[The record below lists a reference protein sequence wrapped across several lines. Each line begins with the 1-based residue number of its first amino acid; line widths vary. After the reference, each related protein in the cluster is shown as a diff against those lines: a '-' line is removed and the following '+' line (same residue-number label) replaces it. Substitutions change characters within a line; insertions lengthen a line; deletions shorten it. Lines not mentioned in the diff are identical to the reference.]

1 MDFTSSRG
9 RAVLRQIQFQL
20 ALARRNRCPVHAAQ
34 LASRILRKYP
44 SLQAADELSA
54 EIAVRA
60 ARSGLPVYV
69 AKWH

>member
-1 MDFTSSRG
+1 MDFTTSRG
-9 RAVLRQIQFQL
+9 RAILRQIQFQL
-20 ALARRNRCPVHAAQ
+20 ALARRNRRPVHASQ

-44 SLQAADELSA
+44 TLRAADELAA

-60 ARSGLPVYV
+60 ARSGLPVYL